1 MAPTRDIVGQ
11 NGFIVGQ
18 TGDIVGQ
25 NGSVVG
31 LSGVIVGQNGFIVY
45 LSGLY
50 GTFMGPKEIYKA
62 LKFYATFL

>member
-18 TGDIVGQ
+18 TG
-25 NGSVVG
+25 
-31 LSGVIVGQNGFIVY
+31 VIVGQNGFIVY

-50 GTFMGPKEIYKA
+50 GTKGA
-62 LKFYATFL
+62 L

>member
-1 MAPTRDIVGQ
+1 MVGHTRVI
-11 NGFIVGQ
+11 
-18 TGDIVGQ
+18 
-25 NGSVVG
+25 VG

-50 GTFMGPKEIYKA
+50 GTFMGPKELYKA

>member
-1 MAPTRDIVGQ
+1 MAPIRDTVGQ

-18 TGDIVGQ
+18 TGYIVDQ
-25 NGSVVG
+25 NGSIVG
-31 LSGVIVGQNGFIVY
+31 LSGVIVGQNRFIVY

-50 GTFMGPKEIYKA
+50 GTFMGPKELYKA

>member
-1 MAPTRDIVGQ
+1 MVGHTRVI
-11 NGFIVGQ
+11 
-18 TGDIVGQ
+18 
-25 NGSVVG
+25 VG

-50 GTFMGPKEIYKA
+50 GTKGAFYKA

>member
-1 MAPTRDIVGQ
+1 MAPIRDIVGQ

-18 TGDIVGQ
+18 TGYIVGQ
-25 NGSVVG
+25 NR
-31 LSGVIVGQNGFIVY
+31 FIVY

-50 GTFMGPKEIYKA
+50 GTFMGPKELYKA